1 MGVVQFLIKF
11 VEVCSRFRAPR
22 TSNYRVNDSESGAFG
37 FLDGDFLE
45 SFLSVIGEEKRV
57 EKVYAGSSDPERLT
71 LPVDDYRR
79 ALETLQ
85 SLH

>member
-1 MGVVQFLIKF
+1 
-11 VEVCSRFRAPR
+11 
-22 TSNYRVNDSESGAFG
+22 
-37 FLDGDFLE
+37 LDGDFLE
-45 SFLSVIGEEKRV
+45 SFLNIIGEERRV
-57 EKVYAGSSDPERLT
+57 ERVYAGSSDPERLT